1 MCHRDLTLNRSS
13 VGTDQQAQ
21 PSEESFD
28 ESVAS
33 QIGSGK
39 FCEGRTDFRAAAA
52 VLFYDRLF
60 EVAPAVK
67 AMFPADMTEQRKK
80 LMGTLA
86 AVVNGLSNLESI
98 LPAASALAK
107 RHVGYGAKAEHY
119 PVVGST
125 LLWTLEK
132 GLGDAWTPDVAAAW
146 TAAYGT
152 LSGYMISEAYGSA
165 QAAE

>member
-1 MCHRDLTLNRSS
+1 MNA
-13 VGTDQQAQ
+13 AQ
-21 PSEESFD
+21 IKLVQDSFAK
-28 ESVAS
+28 VAPIS
-33 QIGSGK
+33 AQ
-39 FCEGRTDFRAAAA
+39 AA

-60 EVAPAVK
+60 EVAPGVK

-86 AVVNGLSNLESI
+86 VVVGGLSNLETV

-107 RHVGYGAKAEHY
+107 RHVSYGAVAEHY
-119 PVVGST
+119 PVVGGA
-125 LLWTLEK
+125 LLWTLER
-132 GLGDAWTPDVAAAW
+132 GLGDAWTPDVAEAW

-152 LSGYMISEAYGSA
+152 LSGYMIAEAYGKA

>member
-1 MCHRDLTLNRSS
+1 MTPDQVTL
-13 VGTDQQAQ
+13 VQQSFAKVA
-21 PSEESFD
+21 PISE
-28 ESVAS
+28 
-33 QIGSGK
+33 Q
-39 FCEGRTDFRAAAA
+39 AA

-60 EVAPAVK
+60 EVAPSVK

-80 LMGTLA
+80 LMAMLA
-86 AVVNGLSNLESI
+86 AVVGGLANLESI

-107 RHVGYGAKAEHY
+107 RHVAYGAKAEHY
-119 PVVGST
+119 PVVGGA

-132 GLGDAWTPDVAAAW
+132 GLGEGWTPEIAEAW

-152 LSGYMISEAYGSA
+152 LSGYMISQAYGRA

>member
-1 MCHRDLTLNRSS
+1 MNPTQIKLVQDSFAK
-13 VGTDQQAQ
+13 VA
-21 PSEESFD
+21 PISE
-28 ESVAS
+28 
-33 QIGSGK
+33 
-39 FCEGRTDFRAAAA
+39 TAA

-60 EVAPAVK
+60 EIAPQVK

-80 LMGTLA
+80 LMATLA
-86 AVVNGLSNLESI
+86 VVVNGLGNLESV

-107 RHVGYGAKAEHY
+107 RHLSYGAKPSHY
-119 PVVGST
+119 PVVGAA

-132 GLGDAWTPDVAAAW
+132 GLGDAWTPEVAEAW

-152 LSGYMISEAYGSA
+152 LSGFMISEAYGRP

>member
-1 MCHRDLTLNRSS
+1 MNPTQIKLVQDSFS
-13 VGTDQQAQ
+13 KVA
-21 PSEESFD
+21 PISE
-28 ESVAS
+28 
-33 QIGSGK
+33 Q
-39 FCEGRTDFRAAAA
+39 AA

-86 AVVNGLSNLESI
+86 VVVNGLTNLEAV

-107 RHVGYGAKAEHY
+107 RHVNYGAKPEHY
-119 PVVGST
+119 PVVGGA

-132 GLGDAWTPDVAAAW
+132 GLGEAWTPDVAEAW